1 MYQVVG
7 RRLGH
12 EHITYPST
20 EPRGQRL
27 GIDRKIRL
35 PSGQNRT
42 SSSRIRGAISNR
54 MGRCPAP
61 IESGALHMSHFSL
74 ILRAMATHPSA
85 NIRNFAIVGHASS
98 GKTVLSEA
106 ILACS
111 GAIGRMG
118 RIADGSTA
126 SDYHPSERQ
135 RQISTQTSLLR
146 TTWMENKFNIMDT
159 PGYLDFISEAFATL
173 RVADLALVVVHAQHG
188 IAVGTERVWNY
199 ATECGIPKIIV
210 INAMDKQNVNF
221 NDILAEARA
230 HYGPRVFPMNV
241 PVNSG
246 PGFNQILDVLRNDI
260 VTYETTGRGRFT
272 EKAADGGWKE
282 RVIGLH
288 RELIEFIAESD
299 ETLLTK
305 FFDQGGLSEEEF
317 RSGIHSAAQQ
327 QLFIPLFC
335 ISAETNVGVARLMDF
350 IAKYGASPVDR
361 EKVTALDSSGRDVEV
376 MLTGSEPVAQVFKTT
391 NEQHFGEL
399 WFFRVYSGSVK
410 IGMDLFNATRSIT
423 ERIGQIY
430 LLNGRER
437 TAVSEIRAG
446 DLGATVKLK
455 YTRTGD
461 TLCSPNRPVKLPVP
475 IYPKPALQAA
485 LQPKA
490 RGEEDRIAAGLATLH
505 EEDPAFVF
513 STDSELRQT
522 IVAAQGELHLD
533 VVAER
538 LRRRFNVHFDLLEP
552 RVRFRET
559 IKLPAE
565 ANYRHK
571 KQSGG
576 AGQFGEVALR
586 ITPSARDSGI
596 HFRESLSGQ
605 CVDRV
610 FVPSVERGVQNACGE
625 GILAGYRVVDV
636 SVDFF
641 DGKMHPVDSNDI
653 SFQLAG
659 YWAFKEAFLKA
670 RPCLLEPI
678 HSLEIRVPEDC
689 VGKVIGDLSSRRGK
703 VVGMDASGSLQVIHA
718 LAPAKELY
726 RYASQLRS
734 LTGGRGLHTEDFSHY
749 EELPSELEQQMVEAA
764 KKARLNH

>member
-1 MYQVVG
+1 
-7 RRLGH
+7 
-12 EHITYPST
+12 
-20 EPRGQRL
+20 
-27 GIDRKIRL
+27 
-35 PSGQNRT
+35 
-42 SSSRIRGAISNR
+42 
-54 MGRCPAP
+54 
-61 IESGALHMSHFSL
+61 
-74 ILRAMATHPSA
+74 MATHPSA

-98 GKTVLSEA
+98 GKTVLGEA
-106 ILACS
+106 MLACS
-111 GAIGRMG
+111 GTIGRMG
-118 RIADGSTA
+118 RITDGSTV

-146 TTWMENKFNIMDT
+146 TTWMDKKFNIMDT
-159 PGYLDFISEAFATL
+159 PGYLDFMSEALAAL
-173 RVADLALVVVHAQHG
+173 RVADLAIVVVHAQHG
-188 IAVGTERVWNY
+188 IAVGTERVWSY

-210 INAMDKQNVNF
+210 INALDKQNVNF
-221 NDILAEARA
+221 NNTLAEARRQ
-230 HYGPRVFPMNV
+230 YGRRVFPMNV
-241 PVNSG
+241 PVNAG
-246 PGFNQILDVLRNDI
+246 PGFNRILDVLRNNI

-272 EKAADGGWKE
+272 EKEADGDWKE
-282 RVIGLH
+282 RVTELH
-288 RELIEFIAESD
+288 RELIELIAESD
-299 ETLLTK
+299 DTLLSK

-317 RSGIHSAAQQ
+317 RGGIHSAVQQ
-327 QLFIPLFC
+327 QLLIPLFC
-335 ISAETNVGVARLMDF
+335 ISAESNVGVARVMDF
-350 IAKYGASPVDR
+350 IAKYGSSPVDR
-361 EKVTALDSSGRDVEV
+361 EKVTALDSRGHEFEV
-376 MLTGSEPVAQVFKTT
+376 MLTGSEPVAQVFKTM
-391 NEQHFGEL
+391 NEEHFGEL

-410 IGMDLFNATRSIT
+410 VGTDLLNATRGIT

-437 TAVSEIRAG
+437 TAVSELCAG

-455 YTRTGD
+455 YTHTGD
-461 TLCSPNRPVKLPVP
+461 TLCSPGRPVKLPAPV
-475 IYPKPALQAA
+475 YPKPTLHAA

-490 RGEEDRIAAGLATLH
+490 RGEEDKIAAGLATLH

-513 STDSELRQT
+513 TIDSELRQT

-586 ITPSARDSGI
+586 IAPSARDSGI
-596 HFRESLSGQ
+596 DFKESLSGQ

-610 FVPSVERGVQNACGE
+610 FVPSVERGAQNACAE

-636 SVDFF
+636 KIDFF

-653 SFQLAG
+653 SFQVAG

-689 VGKVIGDLSSRRGK
+689 VGKVLGDLSSRRGK
-703 VVGMDASGSLQVIHA
+703 VVGMDASGNLQIIHA

-749 EELPSELEQQMVEAA
+749 EELPSELEQQVIEAA